1 MAATEPAT
9 PLLEPGIRAWALA
22 TAGLGLLPLLLVLP
36 PSLAALLAVVAVLVT
51 VLSWRRPLPS
61 WLRLLLALAM
71 LAAVF
76 GIMGTR
82 LGRDSGCALLAAMLA
97 IKPAESHRLR
107 DARSLLGFSLF
118 APFAAFL
125 LEQGP
130 LAMVLGLAAVLSALL
145 TLQRLADAENQATPL
160 PLPQR
165 FRVMG
170 RLVALGIPLALAAF
184 WLFPRLSTPLW
195 GVPERALARPGLSDR
210 MEPGAWV
217 DFMSDDRPALR
228 VRFDS
233 PPPAPEQMYWR
244 GAVLWRYDGQ
254 AWTRADWLDGL
265 QVPQVEHVPGLA
277 WDYEIEMEPTDRR
290 QLVALDLPTAA
301 PDGTRRGFDLTLAAA
316 RPLSS
321 LTRWQLHSSPAR
333 VLEPELSP
341 TLRALALGLP
351 EGRDPRTRALARQW
365 RQQHGGDDA
374 AIVERALAW
383 IRADFAYTLEIEP
396 PVRDAVDRFLFE
408 HQQGYCEQFSSSF
421 AVLMR
426 AAGIPA
432 RVVIGYAGG
441 YRNPFGDYWIVRRMD
456 AHAWVEVW
464 LEGRGWTRVDPTAA
478 VAPERIYDT
487 LEQRRSAQGAGGGGL
502 DALRLDN
509 LGDFADWM
517 RRGWNDLVLG
527 FNAERQQALLRP
539 LGLQQLQ
546 PAQLLLAFAAL
557 AAMTLAGMAWL
568 LARGER
574 ERDPVLRAW
583 HRLGRRYARI
593 GLGRAPHEP
602 ALDWARR
609 VAAARP
615 ASAEALLALSQRF
628 VESRYAPRH
637 GGLRQLVDDLRRH
650 RP

>member
-1 MAATEPAT
+1 MSARSDDT
-9 PLLEPGIRAWALA
+9 PLLEPGTRAWALA
-22 TAGLGLLPLLLVLP
+22 TAGLALLPLLLILP
-36 PSLAALLAVVAVLVT
+36 PALALMLAAVATVVT
-51 VLSWRRPLPS
+51 VASWGRPLPA

-71 LAAVF
+71 LAAVLWL
-76 GIMGTR
+76 MGTR
-82 LGRDSGCALLAAMLA
+82 LGRDTGCALLAAMLA

-130 LAMVLGLAAVLSALL
+130 LAMLLGLAAVLSALL
-145 TLQRLADAENQATPL
+145 TLQRLADVENQATPL
-160 PLPQR
+160 PLRQR
-165 FRVMG
+165 LRVMG
-170 RLVALGIPLALAAF
+170 RLVAIGLPLALAAF
-184 WLFPRLSTPLW
+184 WLFPRLASPLW
-195 GVPERALARPGLSDR
+195 GVPERAIARPGLSDR
-210 MEPGAWV
+210 MEPGAWSE
-217 DFMSDDRPALR
+217 FMSDDTPALR

-244 GAVLWRYDGQ
+244 GGVLWNYDGR
-254 AWTRADWLDGL
+254 AWTRQGWLDGL
-265 QVPQVEHVPGLA
+265 PVPQVEPAPGA
-277 WDYEIEMEPTDRR
+277 GWDYEIEMEATDRR
-290 QLVALDLPTAA
+290 QLVALDLPGAA
-301 PDGTRRGFDLTLAAA
+301 PPGARLGFDLALTAA
-316 RPLSS
+316 RPLSAPS
-321 LTRWQLHSSPAR
+321 RWQLRSAPPR
-333 VLEPELSP
+333 VVEPELRP
-341 TLRALALGLP
+341 TLRSLALALP

-365 RQQHGGDDA
+365 RQEAGDDDA
-374 AIVERALAW
+374 AIVARALAW
-383 IRADFAYTLEIEP
+383 IRADFGYTLEVQM
-396 PVRDAVDRFLFE
+396 PVRDAVDQFLFD

-464 LEGRGWTRVDPTAA
+464 LEGRGWVRVDPTAA

-487 LEQRRSAQGAGGGGL
+487 LEQRRSIRDAGGGL
-502 DALRLDN
+502 QALRLDN
-509 LGDFADWM
+509 LDDFADWM

-527 FNAERQQALLRP
+527 FNAQRQQALLQP
-539 LGLQQLQ
+539 LGLQRLQ
-546 PAQLLLAFAAL
+546 PSQLLLAFCALAAL
-557 AAMTLAGMAWL
+557 ALAGMAWL

-574 ERDPVLRAW
+574 ERDPLLRAW
-583 HRLGRRYARI
+583 HRLGERYARL
-593 GLGRAPHEP
+593 GLGRAAHEP

-615 ASAEALLALSQRF
+615 QSGQALVALSQRF
-628 VESRYAPRH
+628 ADSRYAPTH
-637 GGLRQLVDDLRRH
+637 GGLRQLVEDLRRH

>member
-1 MAATEPAT
+1 MSDADQT
-9 PLLEPGIRAWALA
+9 PLLDPVTRRWALA
-22 TAGLGLLPLLLVLP
+22 TAGLALLPLLLILP
-36 PSLAALLAVVAVLVT
+36 STLALLLAVVALLVT
-51 VLSWRRPLPS
+51 AASWRRPLPA
-61 WLRLLLALAM
+61 WLRLVLALAM

-76 GIMGTR
+76 ALMGTR

-130 LAMVLGLAAVLSALL
+130 LSMLLGLGAVLCALL

-160 PLPQR
+160 PLRQR
-165 FRVMG
+165 LRVMG
-170 RLVALGIPLALAAF
+170 RLVAIGLPLALAAF
-184 WLFPRLSTPLW
+184 WLFPRLATPLW

-210 MEPGAWV
+210 MEPGSWV

-233 PPPAPEQMYWR
+233 PPPPPEQMYWR
-244 GAVLWRYDGQ
+244 GAVLWDYDGS
-254 AWTRADWLDGL
+254 AWTRRGWLDGL
-265 QVPQVEHVPGLA
+265 PVPETRPVAGIA

-290 QLVALDLPTAA
+290 QLVALDLPGAA
-301 PDGTRRGFDLTLAAA
+301 PPGARLGFDHALTTA
-316 RPLSS
+316 RPLSAPS
-321 LTRWQLHSSPAR
+321 RWQLRSAPPR
-333 VLEPELSP
+333 VVEPELRP
-341 TLRALALGLP
+341 TLRTLALSLP

-365 RQQHGGDDA
+365 RQEAGADDA

-383 IRADFAYTLEIEP
+383 IRSDFGYTLEVQM
-396 PVRDAVDRFLFE
+396 PVRDAVDQFLFD

-421 AVLMR
+421 TVLMR

-464 LEGRGWTRVDPTAA
+464 LEGRGWVRVDPTAA

-487 LEQRRSAQGAGGGGL
+487 LEQRRSVRDTGGGL
-502 DALRLDN
+502 QALRLDN
-509 LGDFADWM
+509 LGDFSDWL

-527 FNAERQQALLRP
+527 FNAQRQQALLRP
-539 LGLQQLQ
+539 LGLQQLE
-546 PAQLLLAFAAL
+546 PSQLLLAFCALAAL
-557 AAMTLAGMAWL
+557 ALAGMAWL

-574 ERDPVLRAW
+574 ERDRLLRAW
-583 HRLGRRYARI
+583 HRLGARYVRL

-602 ALDWARR
+602 AQDWARR

-615 ASAEALLALSQRF
+615 QSGPELLALSQRF
-628 VESRYAPRH
+628 AESRYAPRH